1 MENNNFAFSKTNF
14 VLIGISALVVV
25 IGFLMM
31 IGAGSTPTQFDPDIF
46 SGLRTKVA
54 PVVCFIGF
62 VSMIYAIV
70 HKPTDRKEDER

>member
-1 MENNNFAFSKTNF
+1 MENNNFACSKTNF

-62 VSMIYAIV
+62 VSIIGGIMY
-70 HKPTDRKEDER
+70 KSKNNKEEDK

>member
-14 VLIGISALVVV
+14 VLIGIRALVVV

-31 IGAGSTPTQFDPDIF
+31 IAAGSTPTQFDSDIF
-46 SGLRTKVA
+46 SDLRTKVA

-62 VSMIYAIV
+62 VSIIGGIMY
-70 HKPTDRKEDER
+70 KSKSKEEDK